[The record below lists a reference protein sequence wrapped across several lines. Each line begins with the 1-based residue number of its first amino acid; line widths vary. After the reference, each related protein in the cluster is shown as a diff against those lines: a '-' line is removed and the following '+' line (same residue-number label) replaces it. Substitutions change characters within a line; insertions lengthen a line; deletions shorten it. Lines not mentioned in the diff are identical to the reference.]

1 MNSIPDQ
8 KKMIAASHQRCR
20 EMNVQTDRVYPA
32 DVLVGEDLYARLEQ
46 NTVLLDI
53 VAPFMDILYEAVAN
67 SGFFIILTDN
77 EGFILRSK
85 GDPDTIVASEKLNM
99 VIGASMSEK
108 SIGTNAMGTA
118 IYEGKPI
125 QVTAREHYIKAYH
138 RWTCSAAPIRNTE
151 GKIIGTLN
159 LTGDSKLLHPH
170 TLGLVVA
177 AVRAIENQLHANK
190 AREQFNETF
199 HYLKSVL
206 ASVSSGIITIDTNG
220 IIKTINPWA
229 CSLLNLDKEKVANR
243 SISSLLPIWKDIYKH
258 FSRDESFIDSEIS
271 LPGPNNKERY
281 DLSAYPIYNE
291 NKETIGMV
299 LVVKGI
305 QKIFNLVNKYTGM
318 RAYYTFKDIVGD
330 SPEIK
335 QIMDH
340 AKTIA
345 TAPST
350 VLLMGESG
358 TGKELLAQSIHNASL
373 RRNEVFIA
381 VNCGALPKNLIESE
395 LFGYEEGAFTGSKKG
410 GHAGKFEL
418 ANGGTIFLDEIGEMP
433 LDMQVNLLRVLQ
445 EGYVTRIGGTKNIAV
460 DVRVIAATKKN
471 LVEELRKGTFREDLF
486 YRLSVIPLF
495 IPPLRE
501 RKQDIKTL
509 LNHFMNV
516 KAQKLNKPVPH
527 ISAQMYEQIMRYHWP
542 GNVRELENFVE
553 NLVNFNGM
561 SSFNILSNEQGP
573 VFNNPGNTIDQD
585 DSNPM
590 KYSGNVDSLEPAS
603 LEDVEKN
610 AIKESM
616 ERHKGNVSRVSRQLG
631 ISRTTLYSK
640 MRKYQIDSN

>member
-1 MNSIPDQ
+1 MNSIREQ
-8 KKMIAASHQRCR
+8 KEMIAASHQRCR

-32 DVLVGEDLYARLEQ
+32 DVLVGEGLYAKLAQ

-67 SGFFIILTDN
+67 SGFFILLTDKD
-77 EGFILRSK
+77 GYILRIK
-85 GDPDTIVASEKLNM
+85 GDPDAIIASEKLNM

-118 IYEGKPI
+118 IYEGKPL
-125 QVTAREHYIKAYH
+125 QVTACEHYIKAYH

-190 AREQFNETF
+190 ARKQFNETF

-206 ASVSSGIITIDTNG
+206 ASVSSGIITIDTQG

-229 CSLLNLDKEKVANR
+229 CSLLNIDKDKVINK
-243 SISSLLPIWKDIYKH
+243 SISSLLPIWKNIYKH
-258 FSRDESFIDSEIS
+258 FSRGESFLDSEIS

-291 NKETIGMV
+291 NKDTIGMV

-318 RAYYTFKDIVGD
+318 RAHYTFNDIVGD
-330 SPEIK
+330 SMEIN

-345 TAPST
+345 STPST

-445 EGYVTRIGGTKNIAV
+445 EGYVTRIGGTKNISV

-501 RKQDIKTL
+501 RKQDIKSL

-516 KAQKLNKPVPH
+516 KARKLNKPVPH
-527 ISAQMYEQIMRYHWP
+527 IATQIHEQIMRYHWP

-561 SSFNILSNEQGP
+561 SSFNIMSSEQGT
-573 VFNNPGNTIDQD
+573 VFNN
-585 DSNPM
+585 
-590 KYSGNVDSLEPAS
+590 SGYDLGVNETKEIKDHDKLSSFKPAS

-616 ERHKGNVSRVSRQLG
+616 EQHKGNVSRVSRQLG

-640 MRKYQIDSN
+640 MRKYRIDSN